1 MSFCDN
7 DKDGDIDWMFRV
19 GVGNNHLYL

>member
-7 DKDGDIDWMFRV
+7 DKDDEIDWMFRV
-19 GVGNNHLYL
+19 GVGNHNLHL

>member
-7 DKDGDIDWMFRV
+7 DKDGKIDWMFHV
-19 GVGNNHLYL
+19 GVGNHNLHL

>member
-7 DKDGDIDWMFRV
+7 DKDDEIDWMFRV
-19 GVGNNHLYL
+19 SVGNDHLYL